1 MIKDKLKKDL
11 ILYIKSLTD
20 TSEELDGY
28 SFDDLLIKYLEILG
42 ISKEE
47 IQDAITD
54 AVIEYHKNNPDTDL
68 EVFQIVDDVGLLE
81 PISMIHIIDKQI
93 ADLTAKIASTE
104 ADIAFYKDQLEIDL
118 EDLNKEDLNAFRK
131 AEIPSDISYDRYVIN
146 NYPAKIVKYEEQI
159 AERKATQRRIYSI
172 PTRVSEDNYSFKK

>member
-11 ILYIKSLTD
+11 IFYIKSLTD
-20 TSEELDGY
+20 TSEELENY
-28 SFDDLLIKYLEILG
+28 SFDDLLLMYLEILG

-47 IQDAITD
+47 LQEAITD
-54 AVIEYHKNNPDTDL
+54 AVIEYHQKYPDTDL
-68 EVFQIVDDVGLLE
+68 EIFQIVDDVGLLE
-81 PISMIHIIDKQI
+81 PISMIKTIDKQI

-118 EDLNKEDLNAFRK
+118 EDLHKDDLNAFRK
-131 AEIPSDISYDRYVIN
+131 AEIPSDISFDRYVIN
-146 NYPAKIVKYEEQI
+146 NYPAKIAKYEEQI
-159 AERKATQRRIYSI
+159 AERKTIQQRIYSI